1 MTSETLQKGQIAF
14 KPLTRDLWDDVQAL
28 FRQMGGVSG
37 CWCMWWRVT
46 RAEFSRQ
53 YGEGNRQAF
62 RQMLE
67 RGEVPGILAYAAE
80 EPVGWCAVAPR
91 QAFPVLDRSPVLK
104 PVDAE
109 PVWSIVCFFVAEPY
123 RQQGMME
130 ALIRAAI
137 AYAGENGARI
147 VEAYPVIPEN
157 SKDPG
162 SQLYTGVYSTFAR
175 LGFQEVARRSQIR
188 PIMRYAIEE
197 AVAEGVP

>member
-1 MTSETLQKGQIAF
+1 MTSETLQKGQIVF
-14 KPLTRDLWDDVQAL
+14 KPVTLELWDDVQAL

-46 RAEFSRQ
+46 RAEFSRR

-67 RGEVPGILAYAAE
+67 RGEIPGILAYVAE

-130 ALIRAAI
+130 ALIRGAI
-137 AYAGENGARI
+137 AYTGENGARI

-157 SKDPG
+157 SKDPD
-162 SQLYTGVYSTFAR
+162 SQIYTGVYSAFAR
-175 LGFQEVARRSQIR
+175 LGFREVARRSQIR

-197 AVAEGVP
+197 AVTEGVP